1 MLRGVIKRKLKVL
14 GVKHKYIHNM
24 ITIVL
29 NPEEAQRLDY
39 EHNWK
44 DLISFEDYL
53 SIKAQQTVFES
64 NEKGYQVYSTR

>member
-1 MLRGVIKRKLKVL
+1 
-14 GVKHKYIHNM
+14 M

-44 DLISFEDYL
+44 DLMTFESYL
-53 SIKAQQTVFES
+53 LMKTQQAVYES